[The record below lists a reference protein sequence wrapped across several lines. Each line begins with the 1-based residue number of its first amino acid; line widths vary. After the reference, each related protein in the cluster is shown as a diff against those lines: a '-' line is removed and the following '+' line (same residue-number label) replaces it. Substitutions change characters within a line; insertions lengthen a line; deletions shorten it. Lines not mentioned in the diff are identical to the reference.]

1 MKSIFSLLFVMCLGM
16 FSFSQTVD
24 VTFRVDMQYQ
34 NVSPNGVHL
43 AGSMQ
48 GWSTSSTPLS
58 NPNGDNIWE
67 VTLTLNTG
75 WYYEYKFI
83 NGNTWGSDE
92 ILASWEW
99 CQNNGNRNLTANG
112 TSSYSLDPY
121 VFGSC
126 NVVAVMGCTD
136 PTAQNYN
143 AQATNDDGSCIAF
156 SCSTPTNLQLQ
167 SADDTKAWV
176 EWDEVS
182 TSVDSV
188 NYYKILYRE
197 VGDTSWLIKQ
207 KNYDG
212 NQSPLVRTRLQF
224 LSPSSQYEMKIKA
237 VYNSGCS
244 SDFSPISYFNT
255 LSECPNV
262 INLAVTTPNSTRA
275 TFSWDTSGVYSF
287 VRIKIRVDAASTNW
301 VNVGGFGVPYGT
313 LSKNKNGLVAGESY
327 RAQARTWCNPNG
339 GSYKSPSWS
348 PLIFWTQPISSN
360 RLSNGLIL
368 ENLTV
373 YPNPSKDN
381 VNVSFTSEDVK
392 DCEIKLFNNMGELV
406 YFSKN
411 KIVGEF
417 TKQIEL
423 SNYSKGL
430 YFFKITL
437 GGEEFSRK
445 VIVQ

>member
-1 MKSIFSLLFVMCLGM
+1 M
-16 FSFSQTVD
+16 
-24 VTFRVDMQYQ
+24 
-34 NVSPNGVHL
+34 
-43 AGSMQ
+43 
-48 GWSTSSTPLS
+48 
-58 NPNGDNIWE
+58 
-67 VTLTLNTG
+67 
-75 WYYEYKFI
+75 
-83 NGNTWGSDE
+83 
-92 ILASWEW
+92 
-99 CQNNGNRNLTANG
+99 
-112 TSSYSLDPY
+112 
-121 VFGSC
+121 
-126 NVVAVMGCTD
+126 
-136 PTAQNYN
+136 
-143 AQATNDDGSCIAF
+143 
-156 SCSTPTNLQLQ
+156 
-167 SADDTKAWV
+167 
-176 EWDEVS
+176 
-182 TSVDSV
+182 
-188 NYYKILYRE
+188 
-197 VGDTSWLIKQ
+197 
-207 KNYDG
+207 
-212 NQSPLVRTRLQF
+212 
-224 LSPSSQYEMKIKA
+224 
-237 VYNSGCS
+237 
-244 SDFSPISYFNT
+244 
-255 LSECPNV
+255 SECPNV
-262 INLAVTTPNSTRA
+262 INLAVTSPNSTRA

-360 RLSNGLIL
+360 RLSNGLTL

-406 YFSKN
+406 YFYKT